1 MDIYI
6 YIYIYI
12 YCVCIYMYILWYIIL
27 YKHIRLT
34 YFRLTIII
42 CIYKYIYKSVYMW
55 SWTGHH
61 HNGFV
66 ATYAFGH
73 MMYMVTTYLF
83 MYSFSQRVFFS
94 QFVDRKVVG
103 LNAYVLPACSNARYT
118 SQVSIFFLRK
128 IKMTK

>member
-1 MDIYI
+1 M
-6 YIYIYI
+6 
-12 YCVCIYMYILWYIIL
+12 C
-27 YKHIRLT
+27 RP
-34 YFRLTIII
+34 
-42 CIYKYIYKSVYMW
+42 
-55 SWTGHH
+55 GHH

-66 ATYAFGH
+66 ATHAFGH
-73 MMYMVTTYLF
+73 MMYMVTTYLS
-83 MYSFSQRVFFS
+83 MYSFSQRVLFS